1 MLAVALQEEGVR
13 HLQWLLR
20 LEPPA
25 VCGSYRLRVLAAR
38 PSNEGRQSSATLWIS
53 GSSTVSALQNRPPSR
68 ER

>member
-1 MLAVALQEEGVR
+1 VLAVALQEEGVR

-25 VCGSYRLRVLAAR
+25 VCGSYRLQVALAR
-38 PSNEGRQSSATLWIS
+38 PSNEGHQSNARLRIS
-53 GSSTVSALQNRPPSR
+53 GSSTVSALQKRPPSR